1 MTRFFA
7 LAAAFLSLAALDA
20 AAINKCVDKNGKV
33 SYQEGDCPQ
42 DGKSEVIRTPVAP
55 PSPDE
60 PDAAPTKKSAPKSEA
75 GDPEDPHMQM
85 LVSTLATYELCAVEP
100 SFNTKYGPTFA
111 NWKSRN
117 AALFERLGRSPR
129 YQTALEASREQTKA
143 QASKSIDK
151 FVVFCDTQ
159 FAPAVQKNYGNK

>member
-1 MTRFFA
+1 MNRILV
-7 LAAAFLSLAALDA
+7 LAATFLSLAALDA

-33 SYQEGDCPQ
+33 SYQEGACPE
-42 DGKSEVIRTPVAP
+42 DGKSEVIRTPPPA

-60 PDAAPTKKSAPKSEA
+60 ADAAPARKSAPKSEA

-100 SFNTKYGPTFA
+100 SFNAKYGATFA

-117 AALFERLGRSPR
+117 AALFDRLGRSPR
-129 YQTALEASREQTKA
+129 YQTALEAAREQTKT

-151 FVVFCDTQ
+151 FVAFCDTT
-159 FAPAVQKNYGNK
+159 FAPAVQKNYGK